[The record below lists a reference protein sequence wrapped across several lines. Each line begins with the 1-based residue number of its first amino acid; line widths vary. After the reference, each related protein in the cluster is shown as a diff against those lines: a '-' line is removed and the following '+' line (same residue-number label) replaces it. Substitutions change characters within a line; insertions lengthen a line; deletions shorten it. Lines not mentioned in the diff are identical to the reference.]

1 MKMVLFRIRLI
12 IVCLFF
18 LREPENMRKYLAE
31 NEVTLNTKQKT
42 KILKTI
48 EQVEQENEAKVSRHF
63 FDMLFSQ
70 VPSEDNGFKGV
81 DYEKMCDFD
90 KKYPG
95 LNLVNYFHNNYGI
108 YHLNEDQRIAFLN
121 LYRDLRH
128 ELTKKNSGYQ
138 SRVEIATIYWLYKLL
153 SLKHDST
160 QIHAVIN
167 SPKELSA
174 SNISA
179 YLEANYTK
187 ELALDTIS
195 DELFMSKYYMCRIF
209 KEYTGFTI
217 SEYVNTLR
225 IKKATQILESSNLSI
240 SDVAAEL
247 GFESAS
253 YFERIFKKIM
263 NVTPLKYR
271 KTHQSVTIEHEEL
284 NTLDDSDYLD

>member
-1 MKMVLFRIRLI
+1 MNVKHFHNQYEIFYIIEGERQFFFDNKAIMLMLEILQYLIPIWFILHAQYQMRIKATTVLFFTLI
-12 IVCLFF
+12 MKDVWFW
-18 LREPENMRKYLAE
+18 
-31 NEVTLNTKQKT
+31 Q
-42 KILKTI
+42 
-48 EQVEQENEAKVSRHF
+48 
-63 FDMLFSQ
+63 
-70 VPSEDNGFKGV
+70 
-81 DYEKMCDFD
+81 
-90 KKYPG
+90 KYPG

-217 SEYVNTLR
+217 TEYVNTLR

-253 YFERIFKKIM
+253 YFERIFKK
-263 NVTPLKYR
+263 
-271 KTHQSVTIEHEEL
+271 
-284 NTLDDSDYLD
+284 